1 MKWLFHVGSMIF
13 FLVLVYF
20 LYNRGLGVIP
30 FSLAALYFGVISISE
45 YRRMKKEKR

>member
-1 MKWLFHVGSMIF
+1 MKWLFHVSSMVF

-20 LYNRGLGVIP
+20 LYNRGLGAIP
-30 FSLAALYFGVISISE
+30 FSLAALYFGAMSISE